1 MAGTQVNPTRM
12 ELTRLKKK
20 LVTAVRGHKLLKDKR
35 DELMRQF
42 LDKVRENKALREEV
56 ETALVSA
63 NQNFML
69 ARAGMPDEMLN
80 TALLA
85 PKQELTISAG
95 TQNVMSVEIPDFD
108 FKTRTPD
115 QNDMYSYGFAF
126 TTGDLDDAILSLSEV
141 FPKMLKLAEEEKST
155 DAAKARTRAMELL
168 AGQELSSGQLYERLN
183 HRYTQQTSAAV
194 VAEMVQREYINDAR
208 YAETRAHALLAAK
221 KSRRA
226 AAQNLRQKGLAA
238 GEIQQALDAV
248 YAPDVSGEDPEL
260 EAAAALVEGH
270 YRKKLEA
277 GRRDLV
283 IAALQRRGFSYSV
296 IKEAIRRVEEGE

>member
-1 MAGTQVNPTRM
+1 MVFYS
-12 ELTRLKKK
+12 
-20 LVTAVRGHKLLKDKR
+20 RGR
-35 DELMRQF
+35 R
-42 LDKVRENKALREEV
+42 
-56 ETALVSA
+56 
-63 NQNFML
+63 
-69 ARAGMPDEMLN
+69 P
-80 TALLA
+80 
-85 PKQELTISAG
+85 
-95 TQNVMSVEIPDFD
+95 
-108 FKTRTPD
+108 
-115 QNDMYSYGFAF
+115 
-126 TTGDLDDAILSLSEV
+126 
-141 FPKMLKLAEEEKST
+141 LAEEEKST

-183 HRYTQQTSAAV
+183 RRYTQQTSAAV

-248 YAPDVSGEDPEL
+248 YTPDVSGEDPEL

-296 IKEAIRRVEEGE
+296 IKEAIRRGEEGESPSQSKPAALPAPPKGELFRSKS